1 MKGMSYLKSPILKLN
16 NLHYEVENKKII
28 EDINLTVDKGEIV
41 TIIGPSGSGKSTLL
55 KLVGSLILP
64 TKGEVLYAGKNI
76 YDIKM
81 TEYRQEV
88 SYFFQ
93 NALLFGE
100 TVEDNLRY
108 PYEIRS
114 ETFNQTKAEE
124 MLENLQLDKSILTKS
139 INSISGGEKQRV
151 ALVRNLLY
159 QPKVLLLDEITSSL
173 DAENRTIV
181 KDHLK
186 RLQSQDDIT
195 VLMVTHN
202 EKEIDHADRIIEV
215 INGRIEN

>member
-173 DAENRTIV
+173 DAQNRTIV